1 MPANQIPG
9 ADDVQLRAV
18 IRKVSLRLLPFLFT
32 LYVVAYLDRV
42 NVGFAALQMKSALRF
57 SDPVYGFGAGI
68 FFIGYLIFQV
78 PSNLALVK
86 IGARRWLG
94 VIIFCWGV
102 ISSATMFVHSPA
114 SFYVLRFSLG
124 AAEAGFFPGILL
136 YFTYWFPATARARSV
151 SWFMI
156 AMPVSGIIGGPLSG
170 ALLSVHGMGNFA
182 GWQWL
187 FLMEGLPAIILGAF
201 VPFILTEKPADAKWL
216 STEERETLLAAIG
229 REGKRVQTISRSKL
243 NPAGPDLSVQVCEP
257 ESRGS
262 ILLGVILRRETW
274 LLCAAYF
281 TLLWTSLG
289 LSLWLPEIVK
299 NFSGFSD
306 RMVGVLSA
314 VPYIVAA
321 ATMGF
326 VAARSDKTRQPHI
339 HFAGC
344 AFAGAAG
351 FFLSVQ
357 PHHVLLS
364 TIFLS
369 ISVAGVYSA
378 FGPFW
383 AMPGEFL
390 SGASAAAGIAFIN
403 SLGNLGGLFGPY
415 VTGLARQRTGSFA
428 VGTII
433 LGGVLFLSGI
443 FALTVKATQSA
454 SVPSD

>member
-1 MPANQIPG
+1 MPTTQTSG
-9 ADDVQLRAV
+9 AESSV

-78 PSNLALVK
+78 PSNLALVR

-114 SFYVLRFSLG
+114 SFYLLRFSLG

-136 YFTYWFPATARARSV
+136 YFTYWFPASARARSV

-170 ALLSVHGMGNFA
+170 ALLSVHGIGNLA

-187 FLMEGLPAIILGAF
+187 FLIEGLPAIILGAF
-201 VPFILTEKPADAKWL
+201 VPFVLTEKPSDAKWL
-216 STEERETLLAAIG
+216 NTKERETLLAAIQCERNLD
-229 REGKRVQTISRSKL
+229 REGKPS
-243 NPAGPDLSVQVCEP
+243 
-257 ESRGS
+257 GS
-262 ILLGVILRRETW
+262 LAAKNIVSHVIARRETW

-314 VPYIVAA
+314 VPYMVAA
-321 ATMGF
+321 AAMGV
-326 VAARSDKTRQPHI
+326 VAARSDKTRQPHL

-415 VTGLARQRTGSFA
+415 VTGIARQRTGSFA
-428 VGTII
+428 VGTIV

-443 FALTVKATQSA
+443 FALAVRA
-454 SVPSD
+454 SQPKRQPSHT

>member
-1 MPANQIPG
+1 MSA
-9 ADDVQLRAV
+9 QLESAV

-57 SDPVYGFGAGI
+57 SDSVYGFGAGV

-78 PSNLALVK
+78 PSNLAVLK
-86 IGARRWLG
+86 FGARRWLG

-102 ISSATMFVHSPA
+102 ISSCTMFVHSPA

-136 YFTYWFPATARARSV
+136 YLTYWFSATARARSIA
-151 SWFMI
+151 WFMI

-170 ALLSVHGMGNFA
+170 ALLSMNGTGNLA

-187 FLMEGLPAIILGAF
+187 FLVEGLPAIVLGAF
-201 VPFILTEKPADAKWL
+201 VQFILTEKPSDAHWL
-216 STEERETLLAAIG
+216 SAEERETLLAAIRREG
-229 REGKRVQTISRSKL
+229 NLDREGKPPDI
-243 NPAGPDLSVQVCEP
+243 PADNNIVSH
-257 ESRGS
+257 
-262 ILLGVILRRETW
+262 VIARRETW
-274 LLCAAYF
+274 LLCGAYF
-281 TLLWTSLG
+281 TLLWASLG

-321 ATMGF
+321 AAMGF
-326 VAARSDKTRQPHI
+326 VATRSDKTRQPHL

-357 PHHVLLS
+357 PHHVLFS

-415 VTGLARQRTGSFA
+415 VTGMARQRTGSFA
-428 VGTII
+428 VGTLI
-433 LGGVLFLSGI
+433 LGAVLFLSGV
-443 FALTVKATQSA
+443 FALAVRA
-454 SVPSD
+454 SQAKRRSSVQ

>member
-1 MPANQIPG
+1 MPTTQTSG
-9 ADDVQLRAV
+9 AESSV

-42 NVGFAALQMKSALRF
+42 NVGFAALQMKSALQF

-136 YFTYWFPATARARSV
+136 YFTYWFPASARARSV

-170 ALLSVHGMGNFA
+170 ALLSVHGVGNLA

-187 FLMEGLPAIILGAF
+187 FLIEGLPAIILGAF
-201 VPFILTEKPADAKWL
+201 VPFILTEKPTDAKWL
-216 STEERETLLAAIG
+216 STEERETLLAAIQ
-229 REGKRVQTISRSKL
+229 REGNL
-243 NPAGPDLSVQVCEP
+243 NPEGKSSDAPV
-257 ESRGS
+257 
-262 ILLGVILRRETW
+262 GVKIISHVIARRETW

-321 ATMGF
+321 AAMGF
-326 VAARSDKTRQPHI
+326 VASRSDKTRQPHI

-443 FALTVKATQSA
+443 FALVAKASQATRQ
-454 SVPSD
+454 

>member
-1 MPANQIPG
+1 MPTTQTSGTEAS
-9 ADDVQLRAV
+9 V

-94 VIIFCWGV
+94 VIIFCWGI

-136 YFTYWFPATARARSV
+136 YFTYWFPASARARSV

-170 ALLSVHGMGNFA
+170 ALLSVHGIGTLA

-187 FLMEGLPAIILGAF
+187 FLIEGLPAIILGAF
-201 VPFILTEKPADAKWL
+201 VPFILTEKPSDAKWL
-216 STEERETLLAAIG
+216 NTQERETLLAAIR
-229 REGKRVQTISRSKL
+229 REGNFDREVKSLPV
-243 NPAGPDLSVQVCEP
+243 PG
-257 ESRGS
+257 
-262 ILLGVILRRETW
+262 GVKIIFHVIARRETW

-314 VPYIVAA
+314 VPYMVAA
-321 ATMGF
+321 AAMGF
-326 VAARSDKTRQPHI
+326 VAARSDKTRQPHL

-415 VTGLARQRTGSFA
+415 VTGIARQRTGSFA
-428 VGTII
+428 VGTVI
-433 LGGVLFLSGI
+433 LGGVLLLSGI
-443 FALTVKATQSA
+443 FALTVKASQSRA
-454 SVPSD
+454 

>member
-1 MPANQIPG
+1 MSVNQTFG
-9 ADDVQLRAV
+9 AESAERHDALRVV

-136 YFTYWFPATARARSV
+136 YFTYWFPASARARSV

-170 ALLSVHGMGNFA
+170 ALLSVHGVSNLA

-201 VPFILTEKPADAKWL
+201 VPFILTEKPSDAKWL
-216 STEERETLLAAIG
+216 SAEERETLLAAIR
-229 REGKRVQTISRSKL
+229 REGNSDRAGKSSDV
-243 NPAGPDLSVQVCEP
+243 PAGVNIVSH
-257 ESRGS
+257 
-262 ILLGVILRRETW
+262 VIARRETW

-289 LSLWLPEIVK
+289 LGLWLPEIVK

-321 ATMGF
+321 AAMGF

-357 PHHVLLS
+357 LHHVLLS

-415 VTGLARQRTGSFA
+415 VTGIVRQRTGSFA

-433 LGGVLFLSGI
+433 LGAVLFLSGI
-443 FALTVKATQSA
+443 LALAVKASQTKRQSG
-454 SVPSD
+454 

>member
-1 MPANQIPG
+1 MHDTQTSEAESAEQYSAI
-9 ADDVQLRAV
+9 QLRAELQKV

-32 LYVVAYLDRV
+32 LYVANYLDRV

-86 IGARRWLG
+86 IGARRWLAG
-94 VIIFCWGV
+94 LMICWGI
-102 ISSATMFVHSPA
+102 ISASMMFVHTPF
-114 SFYVLRFSLG
+114 SFYTFRFLLG
-124 AAEAGFFPGILL
+124 AAESGFYPGVILYL
-136 YFTYWFPATARARSV
+136 TYWFPLSARARSV
-151 SWFMI
+151 SWLMM
-156 AMPVSGIIGGPLSG
+156 ASPVSGLIGGPLSG
-170 ALLSVHGMGNFA
+170 VLLSLNGVHHLA

-187 FLMEGLPAIILGAF
+187 FLIEGLPAIILG
-201 VPFILTEKPADAKWL
+201 VSVRFILAEKPRDATWL
-216 STEERETLLAAIG
+216 EPAERETLLVAIE
-229 REGKRVQTISRSKL
+229 REAKRVEKISNSTAR
-243 NPAGPDLSVQVCEP
+243 
-257 ESRGS
+257 RS
-262 ILLGVILRRETW
+262 ILMDVIARRETW

-281 TLLWTSLG
+281 ALTWTSYG
-289 LSLWLPEIVK
+289 IGLWLPQVMK
-299 NFSGFSD
+299 NFSGYSD
-306 RMVGVLSA
+306 KMVGVLAIAPYLFA
-314 VPYIVAA
+314 VAV
-321 ATMGF
+321 MVF
-326 VAARSDKTRQPHI
+326 VGAISDRTRQPHRTY
-339 HFAGC
+339 ASC

-351 FFLSVQ
+351 FFLSVA

-415 VTGLARQRTGSFA
+415 VTGMAHQRTGSFA

-433 LGGVLFLSGI
+433 LGGALFLSGV
-443 FALTVKATQSA
+443 FALAVKAAQSGKSA
-454 SVPSD
+454 SDKM

>member
-1 MPANQIPG
+1 MPTTQTSGTEAS
-9 ADDVQLRAV
+9 V
-18 IRKVSLRLLPFLFT
+18 IRKVSLRLLPFLFA

-170 ALLSVHGMGNFA
+170 ALLSVHGICNLA

-187 FLMEGLPAIILGAF
+187 FLMEGLPAIILGMF
-201 VPFILTEKPADAKWL
+201 VPFVLTEKPSDAKWL
-216 STEERETLLAAIG
+216 SIEERETLLAAIQREG
-229 REGKRVQTISRSKL
+229 NLDREGKFSRV
-243 NPAGPDLSVQVCEP
+243 PAAKNIVAH
-257 ESRGS
+257 
-262 ILLGVILRRETW
+262 VIARRETW

-321 ATMGF
+321 AAMGF
-326 VAARSDKTRQPHI
+326 VASRSDKTRQPHL

-390 SGASAAAGIAFIN
+390 SGVSAAAGIAFIN

-433 LGGVLFLSGI
+433 LGGVLFLSGVL
-443 FALTVKATQSA
+443 ALAVKATQSKRH
-454 SVPSD
+454 

>member
-1 MPANQIPG
+1 MSVNQTFG
-9 ADDVQLRAV
+9 AESAERHDALRVV

-94 VIIFCWGV
+94 IIIFCWGV

-136 YFTYWFPATARARSV
+136 YFTYWFPASARARSV

-170 ALLSVHGMGNFA
+170 ALLSVHGVSNLA

-201 VPFILTEKPADAKWL
+201 VPFILTEKPSDAKWL
-216 STEERETLLAAIG
+216 SAEERETLLAAIR
-229 REGKRVQTISRSKL
+229 REGNSDRAGKSSDV
-243 NPAGPDLSVQVCEP
+243 PAGVNIVSH
-257 ESRGS
+257 
-262 ILLGVILRRETW
+262 VIARRETW

-289 LSLWLPEIVK
+289 LGLWLPEIVK

-321 ATMGF
+321 AAMGF

-357 PHHVLLS
+357 LHHVLLS

-415 VTGLARQRTGSFA
+415 VTGIVRQRTGSFA

-433 LGGVLFLSGI
+433 LGAVLFLSGI
-443 FALTVKATQSA
+443 LALAVKASQTKRQSG
-454 SVPSD
+454 

>member
-1 MPANQIPG
+1 MHDTQTSG
-9 ADDVQLRAV
+9 AESAELYSAIQLRAV

-136 YFTYWFPATARARSV
+136 YFTYWFPASARARSV

-170 ALLSVHGMGNFA
+170 ALLSVHGVGNLA

-187 FLMEGLPAIILGAF
+187 FLIEGLPAIILGAF
-201 VPFILTEKPADAKWL
+201 VPFILTEKPSDAKWL
-216 STEERETLLAAIG
+216 NTQERETLLAAIR
-229 REGKRVQTISRSKL
+229 REGNFDREVKSLPVPGGVKIIFRVI
-243 NPAGPDLSVQVCEP
+243 A
-257 ESRGS
+257 
-262 ILLGVILRRETW
+262 RRETW

-314 VPYIVAA
+314 VPYMVAA
-321 ATMGF
+321 AAMGV
-326 VAARSDKTRQPHI
+326 VASRSDKTRQPHL

-415 VTGLARQRTGSFA
+415 VTGIARQRTGSFA
-428 VGTII
+428 VGTVI
-433 LGGVLFLSGI
+433 LGGVLLLSGI
-443 FALTVKATQSA
+443 FALTVKASQSRA
-454 SVPSD
+454 